1 MADYVAYFNGDYLP
15 FSQVKI
21 DPLDRGFL
29 VGDCVFDVAR
39 TFNGKSFRMREHVDR
54 LYRSLKYVRID
65 PGLTPDEMER
75 ISEEV
80 ISRNEHLRAD
90 VGDYQLWQ
98 FVTRGRGRWA
108 HKAGPP
114 AVGVCTRQTGFVRYA
129 DLYDRGAH
137 GVVVRTRSFN
147 PDALDPKV
155 KNFSRMN
162 FNLAELEAS
171 DVDPEGWPILLD
183 GRGNL
188 TEGVGYNLFLVT
200 DGVIKT
206 AGDRSVLQ
214 GVSRGMV
221 FDLARELGIT
231 VSEED
236 LQPYDLYTA
245 DEAFFT
251 STSPCVLP
259 VTRVDRRPIGDG
271 KPGQTVK
278 RLLQAWS
285 ETVGV
290 DIVAQAKYYAQ
301 KETLESRKG
310 S

>member
-1 MADYVAYFNGDYLP
+1 M
-15 FSQVKI
+15 
-21 DPLDRGFL
+21 
-29 VGDCVFDVAR
+29 
-39 TFNGKSFRMREHVDR
+39 
-54 LYRSLKYVRID
+54 
-65 PGLTPDEMER
+65 
-75 ISEEV
+75 
-80 ISRNEHLRAD
+80 
-90 VGDYQLWQ
+90 
-98 FVTRGRGRWA
+98 
-108 HKAGPP
+108 
-114 AVGVCTRQTGFVRYA
+114 GFVRYA
-129 DLYDRGAH
+129 NLYDTGAH

-183 GRGNL
+183 SRGNL
-188 TEGVGYNLFLVT
+188 TEGVGYNLFLVA

-214 GVSRGMV
+214 GVSRGTV
-221 FDLARELGIT
+221 FDLAKELGIPI
-231 VSEED
+231 SEED

-271 KPGQTVK
+271 KPGPTVQ

-290 DIVAQAKYYAQ
+290 DIVAQAKYYAH
-301 KETLESRKG
+301 KETLESSKG